1 MLISEWMTAGRIHA
15 LGAANA
21 LAGFSAVFQRLIN
34 LSSKKYH
41 QNNVLNDYCR
51 ASGAYIGLNAFYFSE
66 AHIYR
71 PY

>member
-41 QNNVLNDYCR
+41 QNNILNDYCR
-51 ASGAYIGLNAFYFSE
+51 ASGAYIGLNPCYFSK
-66 AHIYR
+66 AQIYR
-71 PY
+71 FY